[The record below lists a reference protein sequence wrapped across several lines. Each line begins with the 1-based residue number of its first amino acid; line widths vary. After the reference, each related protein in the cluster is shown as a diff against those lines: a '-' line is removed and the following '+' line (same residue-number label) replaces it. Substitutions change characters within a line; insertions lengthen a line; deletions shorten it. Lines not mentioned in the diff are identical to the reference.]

1 MKNFFLLYLIFIE
14 SSLSCTIFLSNKII
28 STSKE
33 TLPIGVEITNCTPNS
48 KTLTT
53 KMLSQFN
60 GKIKNSIILNEL
72 QSKIDEEFV
81 INSGVTEFI
90 NIEATL
96 RNNHNKNNL
105 SFEVSQIF
113 LPQNISLNSYNDV
126 EILCQDCQQA
136 RTHQAKLNLKKHNG
150 ENLVIPFTVETKH
163 LVRSYRV
170 LKYIPAFTNN
180 IDRTYIEEIYTTEQN
195 QSPVFNEIENLHFFT
210 TNKGIPPNNLLL
222 KSDLSPKIIVRSGDS
237 IELIF
242 ENNMIKI
249 KTFGISRSS
258 GYLGQKVEIY
268 QKEKN
273 KLFSATI
280 IDNNKALVNL

>member
-1 MKNFFLLYLIFIE
+1 MKIFFLLYLIFIE

-72 QSKIDEEFV
+72 QSKINEEFV

>member
-1 MKNFFLLYLIFIE
+1 MKIFFLLYLIFIE